1 MLSCTVLRISMH
13 MLCLQGVAGR
23 PEQLPAHE
31 TKFHMS
37 RGVCSFLRIQT
48 KCSRRAGIAETSDMK
63 ELDRSTSSTS
73 MHAMR
78 ALTAAVLTAGCPL
91 L

>member
-1 MLSCTVLRISMH
+1 MH
-13 MLCLQGVAGR
+13 MLCLQPVAGR

-31 TKFHMS
+31 TEFHMS
-37 RGVCSFLRIQT
+37 KGGVQLPAHPDNIP
-48 KCSRRAGIAETSDMK
+48 RRADIAATADMK